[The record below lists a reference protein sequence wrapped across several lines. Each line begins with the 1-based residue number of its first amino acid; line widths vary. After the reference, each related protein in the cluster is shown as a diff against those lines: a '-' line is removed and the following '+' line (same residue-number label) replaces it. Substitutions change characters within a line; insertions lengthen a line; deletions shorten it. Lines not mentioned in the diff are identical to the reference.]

1 MKAIAIAF
9 ALLLIAAGVGGG
21 YWLGARHAG
30 DASHAAHTHEST
42 PASEKKILYYRN
54 PMGLA
59 DTSPVPKKDPMGMD
73 YIPVY
78 EGEDAPTGNEI
89 RISTEKVQRLGVR
102 TEAASR
108 RALTRTVRAVGTL
121 QIDERRVTTVTPKF
135 EGWIE
140 RLHVNTTGQA
150 VARGQPLME
159 VYSPDLVTA
168 QQEYLIAVKGI
179 EEVKDA
185 SPEIQ
190 RSMRQLMSSALD
202 RLRNWDISDQELAEL
217 QRSGAVR
224 RTVTLRSP
232 SSGIVVEKPA
242 VQGMRFMPGE
252 KLYQISDLSALWL
265 LADIFEQDL
274 ALVRAGQPA
283 AIEVNAFPG
292 RSFKGRVAFL
302 YPTVTPETRTGKV
315 RIELANPGGLLKPA
329 MYASVE
335 LAAGEARK
343 VLAVPASAVLDSGA
357 RRVVLVQAG
366 EGRFEPRDVKLGT
379 RADDYVEVL
388 AGVKEGEAVVVA
400 ANFLID
406 AESNLKAAITGFT
419 PAQPGGSAAHGSSPP
434 TGDHAGHG
442 ASPKTGDHAAHG
454 ASSKTT
460 DHAGHGAS
468 PATVGHRAQG
478 TVQAIDAK
486 AGTVMLAHGPVPT
499 LGWSAMTMPFVL
511 ANPSLAAR
519 VKPGAAVSIEFVE
532 RKPGEYVITKIEPQ
546 PKAAAGG
553 R

>member
-1 MKAIAIAF
+1 MKATLIAA
-9 ALLLIAAGVGGG
+9 ALLLIAMGIGGG
-21 YWLGARHAG
+21 YWLGARQARDESHTTHAPE
-30 DASHAAHTHEST
+30 A
-42 PASEKKILYYRN
+42 PATSEKKVLYYRN

-73 YIPVY
+73 YIAVY
-78 EGEDAPTGNEI
+78 EGEEAASGKEI
-89 RISTEKVQRLGVR
+89 RISTERVQRLGVR
-102 TEAASR
+102 TEAASM
-108 RALTRTVRAVGTL
+108 RALSRTVRAVGTL
-121 QIDERRVTTVTPKF
+121 QIDERRVATVAPKF

-140 RLHVNTTGQA
+140 RLHVNTTGQT

-179 EEVKDA
+179 DEVKDA

-190 RSMRQLMSSALD
+190 RSMRQLMSSALT
-202 RLRNWDISDQELAEL
+202 RLRNWDISDQEIAEL
-217 QRSGAVR
+217 QQTGTMR

-232 SSGIVVEKPA
+232 AAGIVVEKQA

-252 KLYQISDLSALWL
+252 KLYQISDLSSLWL
-265 LADIFEQDL
+265 LAEIFEQDL

-283 AIEVNAFPG
+283 VIEVNAFPG
-292 RSFKGRVAFL
+292 KSFKGRVAFL

-335 LAAGEARK
+335 LAAGERRK
-343 VLAVPASAVLDSGA
+343 VLAVPSSAVLDSGA
-357 RRVVLVQAG
+357 RRVVLVQAA
-366 EGRFEPRDVKLGT
+366 EGRFDPRDVKLGT

-388 AGVKEGEAVVVA
+388 EGVKEGEAVVVA

-406 AESNLKAAITGFT
+406 AESNLKAAVSGFT
-419 PAQPGGSAAHGSSPP
+419 PAQPGAAGPAQGSSPKPADPTADGSDHAAHGSSQ
-434 TGDHAGHG
+434 AV
-442 ASPKTGDHAAHG
+442 
-454 ASSKTT
+454 
-460 DHAGHGAS
+460 
-468 PATVGHRAQG
+468 VGHRTQG

-486 AGTVMLAHGPVPT
+486 AGTVVLAHGPVPT
-499 LGWSAMTMPFVL
+499 LQWSSMTMPFVL
-511 ANPSLAAR
+511 ANPALAAG
-519 VKPGAAVSIEFVE
+519 VKPGSAVSIEFVE
-532 RKPGEYVITKIEPQ
+532 RKPGEYVITKIEPSTK
-546 PKAAAGG
+546 PAAGG